1 MTTTATLILQQLQD
15 YSDKGQ
21 QGNDSLKSSV
31 WQMTKVRRKQV
42 RGMLTMEENVL
53 SAEQIREDIR
63 PRVMVRNERRTN
75 DNKHEEVDEVEEEE
89 PELISEGDKKNNNNK
104 DDDAP
109 STATPLRFSTTNT
122 QHIIPQWKVVDVV
135 QARDAHKVNL
145 SCNTITNDAVPSSEP
160 DSSSGIRQRKNKTDK
175 AAPPGYSSSSR
186 TTGTV
191 EMIADPVVDSGDDEE
206 ERLWHRD
213 PLELFAGVRP
223 SDLKFAQ
230 TQAKEALDSYIQ
242 AANLA
247 ALILGELETVKK
259 GEE

>member
-1 MTTTATLILQQLQD
+1 
-15 YSDKGQ
+15 
-21 QGNDSLKSSV
+21 
-31 WQMTKVRRKQV
+31 
-42 RGMLTMEENVL
+42 MEENVL

-63 PRVMVRNERRTN
+63 PRVMVRNESTN
-75 DNKHEEVDEVEEEE
+75 DNPQDEVEEEE
-89 PELISEGDKKNNNNK
+89 PELISEGDKNDTPSADL
-104 DDDAP
+104 DDD
-109 STATPLRFSTTNT
+109 TANAVSSVRFSATNT
-122 QHIIPQWKVVDVV
+122 KHIPQWKVVNVV
-135 QARDAHKVNL
+135 QARDAHKGNP
-145 SCNTITNDAVPSSEP
+145 STSTITNNDVVPSSEP

-175 AAPPGYSSSSR
+175 GYSSSR

-191 EMIADPVVDSGDDEE
+191 EMIADHVIDNGDDEE

-247 ALILGELETVKK
+247 ALILGELQNVKRV
-259 GEE
+259 E

>member
-1 MTTTATLILQQLQD
+1 
-15 YSDKGQ
+15 
-21 QGNDSLKSSV
+21 
-31 WQMTKVRRKQV
+31 
-42 RGMLTMEENVL
+42 MEENVL

-89 PELISEGDKKNNNNK
+89 PELISEGDKKNNNK
-104 DDDAP
+104 DYDIP

-122 QHIIPQWKVVDVV
+122 KHSIPQWKVVDVV
-135 QARDAHKVNL
+135 QARDAHQENR

-175 AAPPGYSSSSR
+175 AAPPGYSSSR